1 MIPMRLFTRGVR
13 RLPSLLLVLAA
24 VLVLAPE
31 GTAQIYGIWFHD
43 AKAEKKYKKHL
54 TELNGEKV
62 LVCEPL
68 SGIRLDKAKGTIL
81 YSPENNKVLVADPAD
96 PTFVPYT
103 FVDGKRKPRGRKS
116 TVTVQGK
123 HIAGV
128 QILMRNQ
135 SLLGLSREYGL
146 RREIVDGYRKERDA
160 NPKGSAEWMRAQQ
173 RLLASYEK
181 LQSWLSGTTYTAAA
195 VKLGKEIDKE
205 RKRGKGEAVE
215 ARLER
220 ALASVRLMDPPEALV
235 AKSEEITGGGVKFGM
250 AESEHVRMIYDRKG
264 VDDTKAKE
272 LLTFAEKA
280 IDGFRREFVDPNLS
294 EDYPDHIPDRLFL
307 EFWIGPDD
315 LTHHERFYADYY
327 NLPWGDH
334 KDERLAV
341 RGQTKRRDEPP
352 EYLDY
357 GKREDHDLMGVV
369 SHRVGHVL
377 AALHFN
383 ANIGVM
389 KQDWLEEA
397 VAYHISFEY
406 FGRNEET
413 CYAFKNNN
421 ETYAGPRDGSDEKK
435 APILLGERYMYT
447 QLALE
452 KGRKIDAL
460 APLKIYGMVDSDLAK
475 AWSFWDYVAR
485 QEGKTGQQWLRLAC
499 ALSREKGARFVLPWR
514 EQSAPLFGL
523 SAAEVFNELEK
534 RWRAHAEKEQRKGL

>member
-1 MIPMRLFTRGVR
+1 MRFSIRGIR

-31 GTAQIYGIWFHD
+31 GRAQVYGIWLID
-43 AKAEKKYKKHL
+43 AKAEKKYRKHL
-54 TELNGEKV
+54 TELGGEKV

-68 SGIRLDKAKGTIL
+68 TGIRLDTSTNTIH
-81 YSPENNKVLVADPAD
+81 YHPENNRVLVADPAD
-96 PTFVPYT
+96 PTFVPYSI
-103 FVDGKRKPRGRKS
+103 VEGKKKPRGRKS

-123 HIAGV
+123 HIARV

-146 RREIVDGYRKERDA
+146 RREMVDGFRKERDA
-160 NPKGSAEWMRAQQ
+160 NLKGSAEWMRAQQ

-181 LQSWLSGTTYTAAA
+181 LLSWLSGTTYTVAA
-195 VKLGKEIDKE
+195 VKLGKEIAKE

-215 ARLER
+215 ERLER
-220 ALASVRLMDPPEALV
+220 ALASVTTLDPPEALV
-235 AKSEEITGGGVKFGM
+235 TKSEEITGGQVTFGM

-264 VDDTKAKE
+264 VDDTQAKG

-280 IDGFRREFVDPNLS
+280 IDGFRREFVDPYLS

-307 EFWIGPDD
+307 EFWIGPDNI
-315 LTHHERFYADYY
+315 THHERFYAEYY
-327 NLPWGDH
+327 GLPWGDH
-334 KDERLAV
+334 KVERLAV
-341 RGQTKRRDEPP
+341 RGQTKRRDDPP

-383 ANIGVM
+383 ANIGEM

-413 CYAFKNNN
+413 CYAFKNANQ
-421 ETYAGPRDGSDEKK
+421 TYAARRDGGDEKN
-435 APILLGERYMYT
+435 ASVLLGERYLYT

-452 KGRKIDAL
+452 KGRKIDRL
-460 APLKIYGMVDSDLAK
+460 APMKIYGMVDSDLAK
-475 AWSFWDYVAR
+475 GWSFWDYVAR
-485 QEGKTGQQWLRLAC
+485 KEGKAGQQWLRLAC
-499 ALSREKGARFVLPWR
+499 ALSREQGARFVPSWR

-523 SAAEVFNELEK
+523 SAAEIFNEMEK
-534 RWRAHAEKEQRKGL
+534 RWRAHAEEEQRKGL